1 MSSYPRPTETNI
13 FNPIDYEH
21 EPSEEEQNDNNDEY
35 HDDSDHLL
43 FVLKTGGHMTGA
55 LTVPQLSFTNNT
67 SQTSAFTHEMLT
79 ELETNTTQIDILSNS
94 IIAIDTKVNNITQ
107 NDITLK
113 NVVADS
119 FTSSGVSTLAQI
131 SFSLDNT
138 IQTSAFTHEMKTELE
153 TATTQI
159 DVLSN
164 SIVAVDTK
172 VNNITQNDIT
182 LKNVLA
188 DSFTS
193 PGVSTLAQ
201 IESLGV
207 STSNLSVSET
217 SFFDK
222 NVVCADL
229 YCRNY
234 SNGEQSRFGTV
245 NNWLYIQNNERIVFD
260 QIANGVDPN
269 VEINTS
275 TGELKCESLI
285 VQNNLNVSS
294 PSLTVNGGLQIN
306 DNNASLIFEGSTGC
320 YIEGKNTTRGRD
332 WWMGVSGGDDIT
344 PNNFNITTLHG
355 VDILLYPSGG
365 GKVLCEGPLVGNSY
379 IQADRNGE
387 AIKMKG
393 NHNYITGN
401 NLNDERMFYI
411 GTPNIDSNVLHI
423 ANTAVDGDINI
434 KTTGSGKILLNSG
447 DISNIVQD
455 IEHLKEDV
463 DIALIQNNSNAAN
476 VLTVVPVGTIF
487 TTARPPTLAPPN
499 GYLYCDG
506 LLVSKTTYS
515 ELWDMIGNTYAYNKP
530 LYNEH
535 FYVPDMR
542 QLYVRGGQMN
552 TTYPVDAQPVA
563 MGTYQSQ
570 SIQKHSHDYQKP
582 YLTAD
587 VTNYGVSA
595 RKTVY
600 DNVST
605 TLKTESLYDDNN
617 NEIPNINA
625 ETRPES
631 IVLNYMIKY

>member
-1 MSSYPRPTETNI
+1 MSSYPRPTETNV

-21 EPSEEEQNDNNDEY
+21 EPDEPEHEQNDDTY
-35 HDDSDHLL
+35 HDDSDHVNFL
-43 FVLKTGGHMTGA
+43 LKTGGHMSGS
-55 LTVPQLSFTNNT
+55 LSVPQLSFSDNT
-67 SQTSAFTHEMLT
+67 SQTSAFTT
-79 ELETNTTQIDILSNS
+79 EKQ
-94 IIAIDTKVNNITQ
+94 
-107 NDITLK
+107 
-113 NVVADS
+113 
-119 FTSSGVSTLAQI
+119 
-131 SFSLDNT
+131 
-138 IQTSAFTHEMKTELE
+138 TELE

-159 DVLSN
+159 DILSN

-193 PGVSTLAQ
+193 PGVSNLSQ

-207 STSNLSVSET
+207 STSNLSVGET
-217 SFFDK
+217 ALFDK

-234 SNGEQSRFGTV
+234 SNGEQSRFATF

-411 GTPNIDSNVLHI
+411 GTPNIDSTVLHI

-434 KTTGSGKILLNSG
+434 KTTGTGKILLNNG

-463 DIALIQNNSNAAN
+463 DIVLVQNSNTSSSSPTGSVIAFAGASPPAGWLLCNGQYVLKLEYADLYAVIGELYEFIGPVQNSLDSAN
-476 VLTVVPVGTIF
+476 QTSNFNHFRLPDLRQAYISGAGMQTTNFVKLTQPEKILGRFSDMSVQDHSHIYVSTNEQESASTGGVMTAQVGNDRKTDLKTSGIFHADGTIMS
-487 TTARPPTLAPPN
+487 
-499 GYLYCDG
+499 DG
-506 LLVSKTTYS
+506 VTQPLNIAMNYIIKT
-515 ELWDMIGNTYAYNKP
+515 
-530 LYNEH
+530 
-535 FYVPDMR
+535 
-542 QLYVRGGQMN
+542 
-552 TTYPVDAQPVA
+552 
-563 MGTYQSQ
+563 
-570 SIQKHSHDYQKP
+570 
-582 YLTAD
+582 
-587 VTNYGVSA
+587 
-595 RKTVY
+595 
-600 DNVST
+600 
-605 TLKTESLYDDNN
+605 
-617 NEIPNINA
+617 
-625 ETRPES
+625 
-631 IVLNYMIKY
+631 